1 MPSGRRI
8 VLTRSVSQRVGLL
21 GCVDIRTTPYDN
33 VGLQDHNQV
42 LKADVT
48 RAPELTNS
56 VP

>member
-1 MPSGRRI
+1 M
-8 VLTRSVSQRVGLL
+8 LTRSVSQRVGLL
-21 GCVDIRTTPYDN
+21 GCVDTRTTPYDN